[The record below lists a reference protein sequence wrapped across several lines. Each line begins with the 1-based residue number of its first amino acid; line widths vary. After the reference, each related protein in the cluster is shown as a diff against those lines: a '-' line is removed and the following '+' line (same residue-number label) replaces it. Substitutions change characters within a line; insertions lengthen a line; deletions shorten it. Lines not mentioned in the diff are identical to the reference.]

1 MLNNF
6 IYVVV
11 HELVAIYLN
20 GYTLK
25 NSNKVYCTSIQN
37 SSVKQPLKYI
47 LRLCLPWASHFSVT

>member
-25 NSNKVYCTSIQN
+25 NATKVYCTSIQN

-47 LRLCLPWASHFSVT
+47 LRLCLP

>member
-20 GYTLK
+20 SYTLK
-25 NSNKVYCTSIQN
+25 NTIEVYCTSIQN
-37 SSVKQPLKYI
+37 SGVKQPFKYI
-47 LRLCLPWASHFSVT
+47 LRLCLPRANHFFVT

>member
-20 GYTLK
+20 CYTLK
-25 NSNKVYCTSIQN
+25 NGNKVYCSSIQN
-37 SSVKQPLKYI
+37 SSVKQPLE
-47 LRLCLPWASHFSVT
+47 